1 MFGGLLLGVLSA
13 LPLINLGN
21 VCCCLWILS
30 GGAVAAYLLQ
40 ANQPNPITPGDGAT
54 VGLMA
59 GVIGSVV
66 ELVVS
71 IPVSLAM
78 GPLQGR
84 FMERLLE
91 KAIEYARTRQQ
102 FGKPIGKYQAISHRI
117 ADMKVRLEA
126 ARLLVYRAAWRLGR
140 SRTVGLDA
148 SMAKLFV
155 SESLVEGAL
164 GTGQVLGGYGFMTA
178 YQAERALRDAIGS
191 TIYSGTSE
199 MQRNSIAS
207 WLGL

>member
-1 MFGGLLLGVLSA
+1 MPSKMFQPALFGGLLLGVLSA

-91 KAIEYARTRQQ
+91 NARDMPDNVRPMFDALRGGGTSVIATV
-102 FGKPIGKYQAISHRI
+102 IGFFVFLCI
-117 ADMKVRLEA
+117 AV
-126 ARLLVYRAAWRLGR
+126 VF
-140 SRTVGLDA
+140 ST
-148 SMAKLFV
+148 
-155 SESLVEGAL
+155 
-164 GTGQVLGGYGFMTA
+164 LGG
-178 YQAERALRDAIGS
+178 LIGAAMFRKK
-191 TIYSGTSE
+191 GQE
-199 MQRNSIAS
+199 LPPPAPP
-207 WLGL
+207 GL